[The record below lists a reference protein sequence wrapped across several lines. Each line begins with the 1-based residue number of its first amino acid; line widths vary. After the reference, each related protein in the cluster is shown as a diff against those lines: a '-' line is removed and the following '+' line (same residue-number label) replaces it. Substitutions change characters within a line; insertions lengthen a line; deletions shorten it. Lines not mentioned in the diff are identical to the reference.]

1 MKHIKYIYKK
11 RWMLINIFL
20 VDLIGYSLLT
30 VIRLFKKPQNIP
42 QSVKKILV
50 FKLDHIGDVLMT
62 TPALKALKSRYPDAS
77 LTVVVGS
84 WSKDILKDNPDI
96 SEILVYDAYWFNRN
110 TDKKFNIKKTLDFI
124 KELRKRRFDIFY
136 SFRGDFMGILMG
148 SLLRIPVRVGF
159 NNGGGGFLL
168 THPMAPIEN
177 IHQVE
182 QFLNAI
188 KVNGLTHKYITRA
201 SDTDKR
207 MKVAISEAE
216 RKFTATFIGKYSG
229 KNENFIGFHIG
240 AGYPSK
246 LWTPEKYGILIKRLH
261 DDFGIHA
268 LLVGGDEDK
277 VILKRIESI
286 IKNTGSINSVGKT
299 NIKETAALI
308 EKCTLFIGNDS
319 APVHIATAIGIPVI
333 VIFSAANNPVG
344 WKPFGSNVTCIT
356 KDVLC
361 KNCEKYECIDTKCMR
376 MITVDEVYNKAKE
389 ILLKTKEKAYITT
402 DGHRFSQIK
411 TV

>member
-1 MKHIKYIYKK
+1 MDGII
-11 RWMLINIFL
+11 IFL
-20 VDLIGYSLLT
+20 IDSIGYSLLNF
-30 VIRLFKKPQNIP
+30 IRFFKKPQNIP
-42 QSVKKILV
+42 DIVKKILV
-50 FKLDHIGDVLMT
+50 FKLDHIGDVLMI
-62 TPALKALKSRYPDAS
+62 TPALKALKSKYPNAS

-84 WSKDILKDNPDI
+84 WSKDILKGNPDVE
-96 SEILVYDAYWFNRN
+96 EILLYDAYWFNRN
-110 TDKKFNIKKTLDFI
+110 RNKKLDIKKTWGFI

-148 SLLRIPVRVGF
+148 SLLRIPVRVAF

-168 THPMAPIEN
+168 THPITPIEN

-188 KVNGLTHKYITRA
+188 KGNGLTHKYSARD
-201 SDTDKR
+201 SDSDKK
-207 MKVAISEAE
+207 MKIAISEAE

-229 KNENFIGFHIG
+229 KNESFIGFHIG
-240 AGYPSK
+240 AGYLSK
-246 LWTPEKYGILIKRLH
+246 LWIPEKYGILIKRLH
-261 DDFGIHA
+261 DELGFHA
-268 LLVGGDEDK
+268 ILVGGGEDR
-277 VILKRIESI
+277 VIVKRIESVI
-286 IKNTGSINSVGKT
+286 RETDSIDCTGIA

-308 EKCTLFIGNDS
+308 EKCNLFIGNDS
-319 APVHIATAIGIPVI
+319 ALVHIAAAIGIPVI

-344 WKPFGSNVTCIT
+344 WKPFGSDVACIT
-356 KDVLC
+356 KDVQC
-361 KNCEKYECIDTKCMR
+361 KYCEKFECIDARCMR

>member
-11 RWMLINIFL
+11 RWMLFNIFL
-20 VDLIGYSLLT
+20 IDLIGYSLLT
-30 VIRLFKKPQNIP
+30 IIRFFKKPQNIP
-42 QSVKKILV
+42 ESIKKILV

-96 SEILVYDAYWFNRN
+96 SEILLYDAYWLNRTKN
-110 TDKKFNIKKTLDFI
+110 KKFNIKKTLDFI

-136 SFRGDFMGILMG
+136 SFRGDFIGILMS
-148 SLLRIPVRVGF
+148 SLLKIPFRIGF

-168 THPMAPIEN
+168 THPITPIEN

-188 KVNGLTHKYITRA
+188 KVNGLTHKYITMV
-201 SDTDKR
+201 SDTDKK
-207 MKVAISEAE
+207 MKIAVSEVE
-216 RKFTATFIGKYSG
+216 RRFTDTFIKRNG
-229 KNENFIGFHIG
+229 NNRNFIGFHIG

-246 LWTPEKYGILIKRLH
+246 LWTPEKYGIIIKRLY
-261 DDFGIHA
+261 DEFGIHA
-268 LLVGGDEDK
+268 ILVGGEEDRA
-277 VILKRIESI
+277 IFKRIESVI
-286 IKNTGSINSVGKT
+286 RDTNSINCIGVT

-308 EKCTLFIGNDS
+308 EKCKLFIGNDS
-319 APVHIATAIGIPVI
+319 APVHIAAAIGIPVI

-356 KDVLC
+356 KDVQC
-361 KNCEKYECIDTKCMR
+361 KYCEKFECVDTKCMR
-376 MITVDEVYNKAKE
+376 MITVDEVYDKAKE
-389 ILLKTKEKAYITT
+389 ILS
-402 DGHRFSQIK
+402 SQSISQN
-411 TV
+411 

>member
-1 MKHIKYIYKK
+1 
-11 RWMLINIFL
+11 MLFNIFL
-20 VDLIGYSLLT
+20 IDLIGYSLLT
-30 VIRLFKKPQNIP
+30 VIRFFKKPQNIP
-42 QSVKKILV
+42 ESIKKILV
-50 FKLDHIGDVLMT
+50 FKLDHIGDVLMI
-62 TPALKALKSRYPDAS
+62 TPALKALKLRYPDAS

-84 WSKDILKDNPDI
+84 WSKDILKGNPDI
-96 SEILVYDAYWFNRN
+96 SEILIYDAYWFNRN
-110 TDKKFNIKKTLDFI
+110 TDKKFNIKITLDFI

-136 SFRGDFMGILMG
+136 SLRSDFMGILMG

-168 THPMAPIEN
+168 TRPITPIEN

-188 KVNGLTHKYITRA
+188 KGNGLTHKYSTRD
-201 SDTDKR
+201 SDTDIKI
-207 MKVAISEAE
+207 KAAISEAE
-216 RKFTATFIGKYSG
+216 RKFTDTFIKHNG
-229 KNENFIGFHIG
+229 NDEIFVGFHIG

-261 DDFGIHA
+261 ADFGIHA

-277 VILKRIESI
+277 AIVKRIESVI
-286 IKNTGSINSVGKT
+286 RDTNSINCIGIA

-308 EKCTLFIGNDS
+308 EKCNLFIGNDS
-319 APVHIATAIGIPVI
+319 APVHIAAAIGIPVI

-344 WKPFGSNVTCIT
+344 WKPFGSDVACIT
-356 KDVLC
+356 KDVQC
-361 KNCEKYECIDTKCMR
+361 KYCEKFKCIDTRCMR

-389 ILLKTKEKAYITT
+389 ILLQNTEVRIQKSE
-402 DGHRFSQIK
+402 
-411 TV
+411 